1 MLTKI
6 KDAYANLFNS
16 ELDLEERLNSGTELC
31 ELLENVSVDSELK
44 ECIYEIFVNVQHFLT
59 ETQPQFI
66 KESPVQRLRHIC
78 LEILQ
83 KIRNVDFFKPYAPS
97 LISLLFKL
105 IEHENEE
112 NVLLCI
118 KLIIDLHKSYRPQF
132 SSDVTQFLVFV
143 QKVYRS
149 LKGQSFNIFR
159 PQDNY
164 DVDNITDL
172 NVEMLLQSIFTPTP
186 VKTKSTDPDGNC
198 LIEIP
203 ILVVLMYQLF
213 KQQIH
218 HDVSEFIPLI
228 MEFINMKPLP
238 EQRLDPAFRQDK
250 FIDFLAA
257 QVKTLSFLA
266 YVIKIYQD
274 LVEQHSGALVKG
286 MMNLL
291 VTCPPSVT
299 NMRKEFFIAARHI
312 LGAQEIR
319 PKFLPVLD
327 DLMREDILIGQGYT
341 VHDALR
347 PLAYSTLA
355 DLTHH
360 LRSELSLTKIA
371 RAIDLYGRNMFD
383 DSLPFSIQQMSLKLL
398 LNLVECIRQRAVAST
413 AAWAPDSAA
422 GGAVAASSKW
432 SQRQISTATARRL
445 LLQIMRL
452 CVLKCQIIAEHLL
465 PEIEAKCVKED
476 SESPDGAASRSQP
489 KSSFLSNPRSEVTA
503 PRDAMDTDDTQPNAR
518 REPFLT
524 SEVLTQGQL
533 TFTDLRA
540 LTKSLATGMRTVVT
554 SLTQCPHWNSA
565 SPQALRSP
573 EDYTATGSGAADEL
587 GDLANQPSPKLL
599 QPAEVAVLFDYLT
612 HGLRMLDVLRIVSK
626 DGQLFLRG
634 QTSNFGY
641 ILLNFLVDRLEKL
654 GDGTD
659 ESFIYMRLLKLCFN
673 SVNMSGTE
681 NEHVMRLFLRRIVQ
695 GSMQYCL
702 EAREPTAYLT
712 LLRTLFRSIGG
723 GAHDKLYREFFP
735 LLPEMLTTLNRL
747 LRSAHRAS
755 ARDLLSELCVIVP
768 VRLSALLPYL
778 SLLMEPLIYVLNCNT
793 VSQGLRTLELCV
805 ENMQPD
811 FLYEHMYQVRG
822 DMLLALYNSLHSQS
836 EYVQKMAFKV
846 LGKLG
851 RYNRADIGDVQRLN
865 LDVGCGEAGPLLRFW
880 LTEYPSRPVDLPIR
894 TLVDAAVEAV
904 QDGSMDRP
912 VRLRAWNFLKGVCI
926 AALNLHPLVNLY
938 EEMASVPYLQS
949 LPAFPLEELSRC
961 ILVSDSRNEEPDL
974 FLEDRYAKDINREVI
989 LRAVG
994 GVFLAG
1000 AIQPPF
1006 EGSGV
1011 FMTFLIRQLTLVNLY
1026 DQIVTSSQRD
1036 TDLEPVKP
1044 KQSEGTISSDQL
1056 FPPSPTPEPSLDP
1069 KLVVDAI
1076 CLVMGH
1082 EEKEHVCTG
1091 YVLLDEMLSTATA
1104 TIRAALQT
1112 SHTAKRPCKNEPQQQ
1127 QPQEHSSPETME
1139 GLSERASKCL
1149 VRFQLL
1155 RHLSTA
1161 TMDMLYHPAW

>member
-1 MLTKI
+1 MFIKI
-6 KDAYANLFNS
+6 KGAYTNLFNS
-16 ELDLEERLNSGTELC
+16 ELALEERLNSGTELC
-31 ELLENVSVDSELK
+31 ELLESVSVDSELK
-44 ECIYEIFVNVQHFLT
+44 DCIYEIFINVQHFLT

-118 KLIIDLHKSYRPQF
+118 KLIIDLHKFYRPQF
-132 SSDVTQFLVFV
+132 S
-143 QKVYRS
+143 
-149 LKGQSFNIFR
+149 
-159 PQDNY
+159 
-164 DVDNITDL
+164 
-172 NVEMLLQSIFTPTP
+172 
-186 VKTKSTDPDGNC
+186 
-198 LIEIP
+198 
-203 ILVVLMYQLF
+203 
-213 KQQIH
+213 
-218 HDVSEFIPLI
+218 
-228 MEFINMKPLP
+228 
-238 EQRLDPAFRQDK
+238 LDPAFRQDK

-274 LVEQHSGALVKG
+274 LVEQHSAALVKG

-319 PKFLPVLD
+319 PRFLPVLD

-413 AAWAPDSAA
+413 ATWAPDSTT

-432 SQRQISTATARRL
+432 SQRQISTAAARRL

-452 CVLKCQIIAEHLL
+452 CVLKCQIIAGHLL
-465 PEIEAKCVKED
+465 PEIETKCMKED
-476 SESPDGAASRSQP
+476 CESSDGGATRSQT
-489 KSSFLSNPRSEVTA
+489 KSSFITSSRTDVPA
-503 PRDAMDTDDTQPNAR
+503 PRDAMDTDDIQPNAR
-518 REPFLT
+518 PEP
-524 SEVLTQGQL
+524 
-533 TFTDLRA
+533 
-540 LTKSLATGMRTVVT
+540 
-554 SLTQCPHWNSA
+554 CPHWNSPL
-565 SPQALRSP
+565 PQALCSP
-573 EDYTATGSGAADEL
+573 EDYGAAGSGNADEL
-587 GDLANQPSPKLL
+587 SDPANQPSPKLL

-634 QTSNFGY
+634 PQSGAKYPDERFLLETVAMTFVPLNPISFREIFSGQIGYIVEWCRKSPFFYTNFAFHLLSQLSQTSNFGH

-654 GDGTD
+654 GEGTD

-793 VSQGLRTLELCV
+793 VSQVGRVVRSGL
-805 ENMQPD
+805 
-811 FLYEHMYQVRG
+811 VR
-822 DMLLALYNSLHSQS
+822 
-836 EYVQKMAFKV
+836 
-846 LGKLG
+846 
-851 RYNRADIGDVQRLN
+851 
-865 LDVGCGEAGPLLRFW
+865 
-880 LTEYPSRPVDLPIR
+880 PS
-894 TLVDAAVEAV
+894 
-904 QDGSMDRP
+904 S
-912 VRLRAWNFLKGVCI
+912 
-926 AALNLHPLVNLY
+926 
-938 EEMASVPYLQS
+938 
-949 LPAFPLEELSRC
+949 PLEC
-961 ILVSDSRNEEPDL
+961 
-974 FLEDRYAKDINREVI
+974 F
-989 LRAVG
+989 
-994 GVFLAG
+994 
-1000 AIQPPF
+1000 
-1006 EGSGV
+1006 
-1011 FMTFLIRQLTLVNLY
+1011 
-1026 DQIVTSSQRD
+1026 
-1036 TDLEPVKP
+1036 
-1044 KQSEGTISSDQL
+1044 
-1056 FPPSPTPEPSLDP
+1056 
-1069 KLVVDAI
+1069 
-1076 CLVMGH
+1076 CL
-1082 EEKEHVCTG
+1082 
-1091 YVLLDEMLSTATA
+1091 L
-1104 TIRAALQT
+1104 
-1112 SHTAKRPCKNEPQQQ
+1112 KR
-1127 QPQEHSSPETME
+1127 T
-1139 GLSERASKCL
+1139 
-1149 VRFQLL
+1149 
-1155 RHLSTA
+1155 
-1161 TMDMLYHPAW
+1161 